1 MPQRKRTL
9 PKRLGTWLKESATR
23 SMTIEIK
30 LGDIVRLRK
39 AHPCG
44 SYEWE
49 VVRVGAD
56 IGLKC
61 LKCQRRVLL
70 ERGVFERRVKEFA
83 SKSD

>member
-1 MPQRKRTL
+1 
-9 PKRLGTWLKESATR
+9 
-23 SMTIEIK
+23 MTIAIK
-30 LGDIVRLRK
+30 LGDTVRLRK
-39 AHPCG
+39 VHPCG

-61 LKCQRRVLL
+61 LKCQRGVLL
-70 ERGVFERRVKEFA
+70 GRDLLKRKVKEFV

>member
-1 MPQRKRTL
+1 MDYNDEKGL
-9 PKRLGTWLKESATR
+9 SDFK
-23 SMTIEIK
+23 MTVEIK
-30 LGDIVRLRK
+30 VGDIVRLRK

-44 SYEWE
+44 SDEWE

-70 ERGVFERRVKEFA
+70 ERGVFERRVKEFV
-83 SKSD
+83 STSD

>member
-1 MPQRKRTL
+1 MDYNNGKGPNNFKMPVDL
-9 PKRLGTWLKESATR
+9 E
-23 SMTIEIK
+23 

-44 SYEWE
+44 SDKWE

-70 ERGVFERRVKEFA
+70 ERGIFERRLKEFV
-83 SKSD
+83 SKSR